1 MKTTIHIQNLKCNGC
16 AQTITDKLSELTGI
30 NQVSVDVDADE
41 VELDYQSD
49 QVLITAKQKL
59 LVIGYPEEEEETNST
74 ITKVKSY
81 ISCVTGKISSHES

>member
-30 NQVSVDVDADE
+30 NQVSVEVDAEE

-59 LVIGYPEEEEETNST
+59 LAIGYPEEEETNST